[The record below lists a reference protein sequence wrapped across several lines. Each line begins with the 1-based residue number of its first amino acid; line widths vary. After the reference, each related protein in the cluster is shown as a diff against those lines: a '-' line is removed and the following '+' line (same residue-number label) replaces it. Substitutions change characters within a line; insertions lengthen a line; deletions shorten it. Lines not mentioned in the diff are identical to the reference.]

1 MIIRPYHQE
10 DAEEI
15 SSLVRRNLLEVNIR
29 DYPAEDMEQMAAGYD
44 GDKIRGVADSG
55 HLYVAL
61 DQGKII
67 GSGAITPLDGSEAE
81 SLLQTVFIL
90 PEYQGQGVGRA
101 LLQALEADHYFL
113 RARRVV
119 ANASITARPFY
130 EKMGY
135 AYPSGRPV
143 LIDNDYYEMEKLKA
157 EGQA

>member
-1 MIIRPYHQE
+1 MKKTESGP
-10 DAEEI
+10 AAPMPTGL
-15 SSLVRRNLLEVNIR
+15 SRRTVLKGT
-29 DYPAEDMEQMAAGYD
+29 AAAAG
-44 GDKIRGVADSG
+44 A
-55 HLYVAL
+55 A
-61 DQGKII
+61 I